1 MKTSEYRKMSVED
14 LRSQEAEIRKNLFG
28 LRTRSVTK
36 ELENNQLLSQERR
49 DLARVLT
56 IIAEIEAGKAV
67 KA

>member
-36 ELENNQLLSQERR
+36 ELENNQMLGQERR
-49 DLARVLT
+49 ELARVLT
-56 IIAEIEAGKAV
+56 IIAEIEAGQAEE
-67 KA
+67 A